1 MPNDNPHHYS
11 NMGMNSQLDKG
22 GYRRSEQDEEI
33 LREKNAEV
41 ARLQQL
47 LADRENEIQSLQS
60 EAGS

>member
-1 MPNDNPHHYS
+1 
-11 NMGMNSQLDKG
+11 MNSQLDKG